1 MILTQENRRDRR
13 KKEDS
18 MTTSQ
23 VKVKEKHGPGAEL
36 GTSQAGVWRRY
47 ACLTWALRGYVTF

>member
-1 MILTQENRRDRR
+1 
-13 KKEDS
+13 

-23 VKVKEKHGPGAEL
+23 VKVKEKHGPGDEL

-47 ACLTWALRGYVTF
+47 ACLTWALGGYVTF